1 MFTNKSRVIV
11 GLTTYYIENL
21 MISLS
26 GLARLAK
33 RAVLVIY
40 NDNPET
46 PLSKRDVR
54 RMGYEGEVY
63 IINSEHNVGLLR
75 ARMEIIDFVKKHKIS
90 SDWFVFANDDDVLL
104 NVDVPNIG
112 QNHFAIIQNMAVV
125 RSRLIDVL
133 RIIHNPDNY
142 TINDENIYL
151 VRPHIGMI
159 GTLVRMEYIIKLA
172 DVLRNAAVAISDVD
186 ESLGFRPPVDAMM
199 WSALNI
205 VARSDN
211 ENVTPIYMDTVN
223 YIAMDIDN
231 VSMKYGML
239 IQPEKNPQAQ
249 IMAAVAKYDMA
260 VRAAIMNATYSVT
273 DTNDAENAAPVGHE
287 SDAE

>member
-133 RIIHNPDNY
+133 RIMHNPDNY
-142 TINDENIYL
+142 TIDDENIYL

-287 SDAE
+287 SDA

>member
-104 NVDVPNIG
+104 NVDVPNMG

-142 TINDENIYL
+142 TIDDENIYL

-159 GTLVRMEYIIKLA
+159 GTLVRMEYIVKLA

-273 DTNDAENAAPVGHE
+273 DTNDAGNAAPVGHE
-287 SDAE
+287 SEAE

>member
-63 IINSEHNVGLLR
+63 IINSEHNMGLLR

-133 RIIHNPDNY
+133 RIMHNPDNY
-142 TINDENIYL
+142 TIDDENIYL

-273 DTNDAENAAPVGHE
+273 DTNDAGNAAPVGHE